1 MESKSKRIEELRV
14 ELTDVETRHAAL
26 LDERDILHARG
37 EGLRRELEVLGD
49 FVVGPP
55 DAVQA
60 ETDQET
66 VERPEPATTE
76 PLLTD
81 RIVAAV
87 AELGRV
93 RPQDLARRLQDDDPS
108 VESSA
113 VRALLSQL
121 VQAGRLHRPARGLYE
136 VPGAGLVKAEV

>member
-14 ELTDVETRHAAL
+14 ELMDVEARHAAL
-26 LDERDILHARG
+26 LDERDMLHARR
-37 EGLRRELEVLGD
+37 EGLRRELEVLGG
-49 FVVGPP
+49 VAGGPP
-55 DAVQA
+55 EAVQSEA
-60 ETDQET
+60 DQET
-66 VERPEPATTE
+66 VERPEPVTTE

-93 RPQDLARRLQDDDPS
+93 RSQELARCLQEDDPS
-108 VESSA
+108 VGSSA

-136 VPGAGLVKAEV
+136 IA